1 MEEITLSQPVDFIQ
15 KCENTNLQACG
26 RETRSVTQPAAEA
39 FQLSN
44 RAFSQAEYVLSKYV
58 PINGYVYR
66 HSTMVQHAVLLFN
79 NGLYGIH
86 AEF

>member
-15 KCENTNLQACG
+15 KCKSTNLQACG
-26 RETRSVTQPAAEA
+26 RENRSFAQPAAQA
-39 FQLSN
+39 FHLSN
-44 RAFSQAEYVLSKYV
+44 CAFSQAEYVLSKYV
-58 PINGYVYR
+58 PLNGYVYR
-66 HSTMVQHAVLLFN
+66 STMVQHVLLLSN